1 MTIQNDTSRAVYI
14 ADGKTSSFV
23 VPFRFFERQ
32 LNVYFDDSAE
42 PLAADDYAASAS
54 ETASGGEIVF
64 SSAPAA
70 GTQLVKFIEGEDFP
84 AADYE
89 YSLDKM
95 IMALQQMKEYL
106 NRALVVAPGTGM
118 TVEEAYELLVSI
130 GKNFEL
136 IKEVPQLAE
145 KVREIY
151 EKMLD
156 SVTGS
161 VTENDDR
168 LVTSDGVWRYIDE
181 NGSHKFS
188 NLSVSCGSIVSDS
201 TYGTYPY
208 RADIAVPGAKPEH
221 LPLVVFGL
229 EDAVS
234 GNFAPLAEAK
244 EGAVS
249 IFMKEIPSAETITV
263 PALILQ

>member
-1 MTIQNDTSRAVYI
+1 
-14 ADGKTSSFV
+14 
-23 VPFRFFERQ
+23 
-32 LNVYFDDSAE
+32 
-42 PLAADDYAASAS
+42 
-54 ETASGGEIVF
+54 
-64 SSAPAA
+64 
-70 GTQLVKFIEGEDFP
+70 
-84 AADYE
+84 
-89 YSLDKM
+89 
-95 IMALQQMKEYL
+95 
-106 NRALVVAPGTGM
+106 
-118 TVEEAYELLVSI
+118 
-130 GKNFEL
+130 
-136 IKEVPQLAE
+136 
-145 KVREIY
+145 
-151 EKMLD
+151 MLD

-208 RADIAVPGAKPEH
+208 RADIAVPGAKPKH

-263 PALILQ
+263 LALILQ